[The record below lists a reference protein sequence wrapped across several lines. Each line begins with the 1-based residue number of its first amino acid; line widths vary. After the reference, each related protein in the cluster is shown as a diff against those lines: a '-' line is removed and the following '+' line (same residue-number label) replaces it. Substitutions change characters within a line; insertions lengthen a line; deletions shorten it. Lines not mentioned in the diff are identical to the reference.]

1 MRQLRLSYH
10 AGPSGD
16 LIKGLILVGLN
27 RAGFYNSTE
36 PYLSTQAQ
44 NFKTWSSSTLD
55 NQNSFNSQ
63 STMPKLIEIEAKIS
77 VTMTKHKMSAT
88 QISERINWFGTR
100 SSWLPGSFFPELG
113 SSKCHRMFSYL
124 DMKPTA
130 RAGLSFST
138 SSFEP
143 YIVEDFKSLSLGP
156 DPIKIFLSNFMLLWN
171 LYLLISWELSP
182 DYNQPKRML
191 DF

>member
-36 PYLSTQAQ
+36 PFLSTQAQ

-100 SSWLPGSFFPELG
+100 QIILTTRFFFPELG
-113 SSKCHRMFSYL
+113 ISKCHRMFSYL

-143 YIVEDFKSLSLGP
+143 YIAEDF
-156 DPIKIFLSNFMLLWN
+156 
-171 LYLLISWELSP
+171 
-182 DYNQPKRML
+182 
-191 DF
+191 